1 MCGCLPPARSVGQSQ
16 HVYIRRGLHSL
27 GKLGCGTTRQY
38 VPVIVQRVCPRHTFA
53 SMTQGQETVWKPQK
67 YLVSAIE
74 FDVHE
79 PNTLY
84 SCSADGTVIAMDLTT
99 QATTATM
106 LNLNPGQGYTV
117 KTWRM
122 GCSMAVVDS
131 YHAILAGD
139 SHGAVHTLDMYVCC
153 PVLPT
158 QL

>member
-1 MCGCLPPARSVGQSQ
+1 M
-16 HVYIRRGLHSL
+16 HSL
-27 GKLGCGTTRQY
+27 GKLACGTTKQY
-38 VPVIVQRVCPRHTFA
+38 VPVIVQRVCPPHTFA
-53 SMTQGQETVWKPQK
+53 SMTQDQETVWKPQK